1 MKKTNGV
8 MMQYFEWYLPENCK
22 LWKQLSKN
30 AAELNKKGFTALWLP
45 PAYKGQAGK
54 SDVGYGVYDLY
65 DLGEFDQKGSVE
77 TKYGSRDEYLKA
89 IDDLH
94 ANGLQV
100 YADIVLDHM
109 IGADEQEI
117 VEAVQD
123 AEDDRV
129 AEGQSTLPCR
139 HFHGVDGHTVVVQ
152 VHGAAVGTGHGQQQR
167 ADEVAEVDIEPVAE
181 HAFQVDLLLHDGDG
195 DEAVPG
201 EEFGAGQDDHDE
213 AEREEQ
219 SGDDLRDGRVRER
232 VAGGVRDRGT
242 HADEE
247 AGQNAKD
254 QELRGRGLCFL
265 LPDEGIRGDK
275 LRGCLHVLSLL

>member
-1 MKKTNGV
+1 ML
-8 MMQYFEWYLPENCK
+8 E
-22 LWKQLSKN
+22 
-30 AAELNKKGFTALWLP
+30 
-45 PAYKGQAGK
+45 AG
-54 SDVGYGVYDLY
+54 DD
-65 DLGEFDQKGSVE
+65 EE
-77 TKYGSRDEYLKA
+77 RDGK
-89 IDDLH
+89 
-94 ANGLQV
+94 V
-100 YADIVLDHM
+100 
-109 IGADEQEI
+109 GADGTADG
-117 VEAVQD
+117 VLAHEAHRHSDAHEDVTQD

-129 AEGQSTLPCR
+129 AEGQGTLPCR
-139 HFHGVDGHTVVVQ
+139 HFHGVDGNTVVVQ
-152 VHGAAVGTGHGQQQR
+152 VHGSAVGTGHGEQQR
-167 ADEVAEVDIEPVAE
+167 ADEVAEVDVEPVAE

-201 EEFGAGQDDHDE
+201 EEFGTGQDDHDE

>member
-1 MKKTNGV
+1 

-123 AEDDRV
+123 AEDDRNREV
-129 AEGQSTLPCR
+129 SEEHKIKAWTKFTFPAAKANIRISYGIIPVSAVSILTPGQRKRASITSRMP
-139 HFHGVDGHTVVVQ
+139 T
-152 VHGAAVGTGHGQQQR
+152 GAR
-167 ADEVAEVDIEPVAE
+167 IP
-181 HAFQVDLLLHDGDG
+181 
-195 DEAVPG
+195 
-201 EEFGAGQDDHDE
+201 
-213 AEREEQ
+213 
-219 SGDDLRDGRVRER
+219 
-232 VAGGVRDRGT
+232 
-242 HADEE
+242 
-247 AGQNAKD
+247 
-254 QELRGRGLCFL
+254 
-265 LPDEGIRGDK
+265 IRK
-275 LRGCLHVLSLL
+275 TATQTI

>member
-100 YADIVLDHM
+100 YADIVLDHK

-123 AEDDRV
+123 AEDDRNREV
-129 AEGQSTLPCR
+129 SDTRSKPGRNSLSRAATANIPISYGIIPVSAVSILTPGQRKRASITSRMP
-139 HFHGVDGHTVVVQ
+139 T
-152 VHGAAVGTGHGQQQR
+152 GAR
-167 ADEVAEVDIEPVAE
+167 IP
-181 HAFQVDLLLHDGDG
+181 
-195 DEAVPG
+195 
-201 EEFGAGQDDHDE
+201 
-213 AEREEQ
+213 
-219 SGDDLRDGRVRER
+219 
-232 VAGGVRDRGT
+232 
-242 HADEE
+242 
-247 AGQNAKD
+247 
-254 QELRGRGLCFL
+254 
-265 LPDEGIRGDK
+265 IRK
-275 LRGCLHVLSLL
+275 TATQTI